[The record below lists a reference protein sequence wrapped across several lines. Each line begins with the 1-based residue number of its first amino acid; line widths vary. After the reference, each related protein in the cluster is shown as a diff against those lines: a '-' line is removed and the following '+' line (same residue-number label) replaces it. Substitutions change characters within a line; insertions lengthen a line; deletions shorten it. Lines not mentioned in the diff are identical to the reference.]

1 MAHQSCLCNF
11 CVLKES
17 FFWAYVTSPLDFNI
31 CSPQVNITKTFLL
44 PFCFLLGTLF
54 LLGIQKLFFTKKRV
68 CFVSQTTFPIPPAFL
83 SLFQTHSQSSS
94 LLIPGSALNKQAIQ
108 TSQPGSG

>member
-31 CSPQVNITKTFLL
+31 CSPWVNITKTFLL
-44 PFCFLLGTLF
+44 PPCF
-54 LLGIQKLFFTKKRV
+54 LLGIQRLFFYHPVFFWAYKDFSFTKEKDL
-68 CFVSQTTFPIPPAFL
+68 FLYPPDHVIF
-83 SLFQTHSQSSS
+83 SLNFCNLFKQSN
-94 LLIPGSALNKQAIQ
+94 LRWL
-108 TSQPGSG
+108 